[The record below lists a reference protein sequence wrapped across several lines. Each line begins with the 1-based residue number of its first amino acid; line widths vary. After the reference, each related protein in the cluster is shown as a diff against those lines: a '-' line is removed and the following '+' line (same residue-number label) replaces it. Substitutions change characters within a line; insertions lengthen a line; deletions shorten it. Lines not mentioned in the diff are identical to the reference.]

1 MVCIC
6 IKVSKLIRATGA
18 QKVPP
23 EGKKGLKYGV
33 SITDACIGWEDTEQV
48 LEMFAKA
55 VRARRE
61 KLGPIEK
68 PTTNGVNGN
77 H

>member
-1 MVCIC
+1 MDR
-6 IKVSKLIRATGA
+6 SYANSLIGA

-55 VRARRE
+55 VQTRRE
-61 KLGPIEK
+61 KLGPVK
-68 PTTNGVNGN
+68 SATNGVNG
-77 H
+77 HSES

>member
-1 MVCIC
+1 MG
-6 IKVSKLIRATGA
+6 SGA

-48 LEMFAKA
+48 LEMLAQSVA
-55 VRARRE
+55 TRRT
-61 KLGPIEK
+61 KLGPVK
-68 PTTNGVNGN
+68 AASSVNGY
-77 H
+77 

>member
-1 MVCIC
+1 MCLHTDNGV
-6 IKVSKLIRATGA
+6 GA

-33 SITDACIGWEDTEQV
+33 SITDACIHWEDTEMV
-48 LEMFAKA
+48 LEMLANA
-55 VRARRE
+55 VKTRRE
-61 KLGPIEK
+61 KLGPVEK
-68 PTTNGVNGN
+68 PTNGVNGS